1 MFEISTMKTIEGK
14 EFGLEISPNIAADV
28 QKIEELI
35 KKRMPIGNQASIED
49 LMQKLAVKNS
59 EQMVSY
65 AIRNMIKNGELK
77 EIRGNKALL
86 R

>member
-1 MFEISTMKTIEGK
+1 MKTIDGK

-49 LMQKLAVKNS
+49 LMQKLSMKNS
-59 EQMVSY
+59 EQMVSH

-77 EIRGNKALL
+77 EIRGNKFLL

>member
-1 MFEISTMKTIEGK
+1 MFEVSTMKTIEGK

-49 LMQKLAVKNS
+49 LMQRLVPKHS
-59 EQMVSY
+59 EQMVSH
-65 AIRNMIKNGELK
+65 AISNMIKNGEL
-77 EIRGNKALL
+77 R
-86 R
+86 